1 MKNTMGSI
9 SRRNFIQHSSALAAS
24 LAIPFPFFSCQKNS
38 KRLFRMSLNPG
49 AIGVQLSQ
57 VQLLE
62 TASDLGFE
70 AIVPFPKELAK
81 MSASELKDF
90 VGKMAEKNIT
100 WDSAGLPL
108 DFRKS
113 KSVFEDGLKT
123 LPKLS
128 EALQSV
134 GATRM
139 NTWIMPTNADL
150 TYRENFEQHAERLGL
165 VAEIIAD
172 YDIKL
177 GLEYVGPKTLMARD
191 RYSFIRSMKE
201 TKELI
206 AEMKA
211 PNVGIQL
218 DSFHWYCSEE
228 NVEDILS
235 LDKDEIITVDLNDAT
250 KGRSAAE
257 QIDGQRQ
264 LPGDSGLIDLKA
276 FLNALIQIGYNGP
289 VRAEPF
295 NKLLN
300 DMNDEAAL
308 AATYKT
314 MKRSFDLVKS

>member
-1 MKNTMGSI
+1 MGSL
-9 SRRNFIQHSSALAAS
+9 SRRNFIQHSSVLATS
-24 LAIPFPFFSCQKNS
+24 IVVPFPFFSCQKDS

-49 AIGVQLSQ
+49 AIGVQVNQ
-57 VQLLE
+57 AQLLE
-62 TASDLGFE
+62 TASNLGFE
-70 AIVPFPKELAK
+70 AIVAFPKELAK
-81 MSASELKDF
+81 MSRMDLEDF
-90 VGKMAEKNIT
+90 VGKMKAKNIA
-100 WDSAGLPL
+100 WGSAGLPL

-113 KSVFEDGLKT
+113 KSVFEDGLKA

-139 NTWIMPTNADL
+139 NTWIMPTHQDL
-150 TYRENFEQHAERLGL
+150 TYRENFKQHSERLGL
-165 VAEIIAD
+165 VAEVIAD

-191 RYSFIRSMKE
+191 RYAFIRSMKE

-206 AEMKA
+206 VEIDA

-228 NVEDILS
+228 TVADILS

-257 QIDGQRQ
+257 QIDGQRE
-264 LPGDSGLIDLKA
+264 LPGDSGLIDLKG
-276 FLNALIQIGYNGP
+276 FLNALIQIGYDGP
-289 VRAEPF
+289 IRAEPF
-295 NKLLN
+295 NQVLR

-314 MKRSFDLVKS
+314 MKRSFDLVMN